1 MMIRCASLFSQILS
15 VILDGASFERLVV
28 KHDSDRG
35 AKGFT
40 SRMQLVSM
48 LFSHLA
54 RADSLRE
61 IVTGLPA
68 LQRQV
73 IPPWHKISTLTFN
86 ACICKYS

>member
-73 IPPWHKISTLTFN
+73 IPAWHKISTQTFN